1 MGKMRQTRKKR
12 GQAIIEAALVCLI
25 LVNVLIGTLDIGQV
39 LFIRQTFTARVRAAA
54 RYGAVTNADET
65 AIKNM
70 VLYGQATVPDGA
82 PAGAFGLTAG
92 MISVEKLDVGS
103 SEQRVLVT
111 ISGFPYRFYTPWIQG
126 VFTGRNITASAPLET
141 L

>member
-1 MGKMRQTRKKR
+1 M
-12 GQAIIEAALVCLI
+12 LLI
-25 LVNVLIGTLDIGQV
+25 MVNILIGILDIGQV
-39 LFIRQTFTARVRAAA
+39 LFTRQTFTARVRAAA

-70 VLYGQATVPDGA
+70 VLYGQATVPEGA
-82 PAGAFGLTAG
+82 PAGAFGLTTG

-103 SEQRVLVT
+103 SEQRVVVT
-111 ISGFPYRFYTPWIQG
+111 ISGFPYRFYTPWIHG

>member
-12 GQAIIEAALVCLI
+12 GQAMIEAALVCLI

-70 VLYGQATVPDGA
+70 VRYGQATVPDGA
-82 PAGAFGLTAG
+82 PAGVFGLTAG
-92 MISVEKLDVGS
+92 MISVEKLDVGA
-103 SEQRVLVT
+103 SEQRVVVT
-111 ISGFPYRFYTPWIQG
+111 ISGFPYRFYTPWIHG

>member
-1 MGKMRQTRKKR
+1 MGKIKQSRKRR
-12 GQAIIEAALVCLI
+12 GQAIIEGALVLLI
-25 LVNVLIGTLDIGQV
+25 MVNILIGILDIGQV
-39 LFIRQTFTARVRAAA
+39 LFTRQTFTARVRAAA

-82 PAGAFGLTAG
+82 PAGAFGLTTG

-103 SEQRVLVT
+103 NEQRVVVT
-111 ISGFPYRFYTPWIQG
+111 ISGFPYRFYTPWIHG
-126 VFTGRNITASAPLET
+126 VFTGRNIAASAPLET